1 MELYYAIVALADL
14 GLSQQR
20 IADALGT
27 SRPNVIVYSK
37 VKDKATPQLKSLFE
51 DGYIQITNASACV
64 DLSPAAQDTLAGFIR
79 KYGAGWGK
87 GPAFNEVYEA
97 ALKGKLDAL
106 AARQPT
112 SIGTFAAPAAPV
124 AVSQV
129 QPAHMGDA
137 MAYQAL
143 KARIGTLESALQDAE
158 TWNGQREATLTRQ
171 TQENLDLRAKID
183 SLTREIEANN
193 LLQHADPATL
203 QNYMK
208 EVKNFVGIT
217 ERIASARYS
226 LDKAGK
232 SLRGQPLSHR
242 QAQELE
248 QLLEG
253 LSATLNSLRVELVT
267 QTRGNTTSGGGRG
280 LANT

>member
-1 MELYYAIVALADL
+1 
-14 GLSQQR
+14 
-20 IADALGT
+20 
-27 SRPNVIVYSK
+27 
-37 VKDKATPQLKSLFE
+37 
-51 DGYIQITNASACV
+51 
-64 DLSPAAQDTLAGFIR
+64 
-79 KYGAGWGK
+79 
-87 GPAFNEVYEA
+87 
-97 ALKGKLDAL
+97 
-106 AARQPT
+106 
-112 SIGTFAAPAAPV
+112 
-124 AVSQV
+124 
-129 QPAHMGDA
+129 MGDA